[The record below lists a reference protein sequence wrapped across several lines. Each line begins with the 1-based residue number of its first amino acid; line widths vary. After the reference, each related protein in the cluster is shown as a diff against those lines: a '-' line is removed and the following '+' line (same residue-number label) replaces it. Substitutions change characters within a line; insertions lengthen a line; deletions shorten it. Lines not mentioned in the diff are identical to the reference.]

1 MDLEK
6 FFKIQ
11 EYAGRLKRLPR
22 NGWIFRG
29 VDNPESIA
37 DHSFRVNLIT
47 YLLCLEN
54 PEVDFE
60 RALKLAIFHDLG
72 ESILTD
78 IPKETMDLLSEELK
92 LESEIK
98 SMEKIAG
105 PEDEITGFIRE
116 YNERKTRESEIV
128 YAADKLEMLFQGLEY
143 LRNGYSG
150 VEEFFKNLDYLKK
163 LQVTGLPEIISEIET
178 EYEKIR
184 K

>member
-1 MDLEK
+1 MDLK
-6 FFKIQ
+6 RFFRIQ
-11 EYAGRLKRLPR
+11 EYASRLKRLPR

-37 DHSFRVNLIT
+37 DHSYRVNLIT

-54 PEVDFE
+54 PDINIEH
-60 RALKLAIFHDLG
+60 ALKISIVHDLG

-78 IPKETMDLLSEELK
+78 IPKETQDLLTDSVKLTAELDSLKK
-92 LESEIK
+92 L
-98 SMEKIAG
+98 AG
-105 PEDEITGFIRE
+105 PDDEIVLLITE
-116 YNERKTRESEIV
+116 YNARSTPESNLV

-150 VEEFFKNLDYLKK
+150 VREFFKNLDYLKD
-163 LQVTGLPEIISEIET
+163 LNIRGLPEIISEIEL
-178 EYEKIR
+178 EYNNLR